1 MKENNFYSDDFEQL
15 IRGKTEQYKMYPS
28 ENVWKGVHNALHT
41 RRKWFIAS
49 MAALVTGIL
58 FFAGKE
64 LITPSRVITLHRPAS
79 AVGAVSDAVNNDNG
93 ADDANRSSAAGA
105 TENAGLGSND
115 LTAAA
120 PLAAIRSSTSASVR
134 RGGVTGSDDSEE
146 RDATFPGI
154 SITLGHPV
162 LTQSDLSEWLSH
174 VVKLPEQAPDL
185 AVIAAHPSLS
195 EQGKIA
201 EDGSAEHKEEP
212 AKGVADNA
220 SGKNASGETGASD
233 NLAGLLESLSGRG
246 SQHTNLQSTHTSRT
260 GITGKNHLPD
270 STASVAKASGAA
282 IAEAEDMQRTNWLQ
296 DYAMNVLEVS
306 PKHGRTYLQLTLAPT
321 INYRTLSG
329 GNLPG
334 EKFPQQTGPY
344 AQLLNNP
351 QNNVDNSPAIGFQVG
366 GSILYR
372 VTRNLSLKGGLQF
385 NFNRYPMTAYVAKNS
400 TPVNS
405 TYGYVFDSLTS
416 AANRST
422 PSGRTAE
429 TIDNDYFQLSAPVGF
444 ELRVLGNERLQ
455 FNIGATVQPSYLLN
469 TNSYM
474 LTQDFHD
481 YDKSPSMFRRWNV
494 SGGVEAFLTY
504 RTGDIRWQVGPEF
517 RYQFFSSYISQYP
530 ITENLKGYGLKIG
543 ITKMLP

>member
-41 RRKWFIAS
+41 RRKWFIAG

-64 LITPSRVITLHRPAS
+64 LITPSRVITLHRPTS
-79 AVGAVSDAVNNDNG
+79 AVGTVADAANGDND
-93 ADDANRSSAAGA
+93 AARSSAGA
-105 TENAGLGSND
+105 DGNSDPGAND
-115 LTAAA
+115 LTASA
-120 PLAAIRSSTSASVR
+120 PLAAIRPSNSGSAR
-134 RGGVTGSDDSEE
+134 HDAANGSDDSAE
-146 RDATFPGI
+146 RDETFSGM

-174 VVKLPEQAPDL
+174 VVRLPEQAPDL
-185 AVIAAHPSLS
+185 AVIATHTTTS

-201 EDGSAEHKEEP
+201 DDASKIADEALAEHKEEA
-212 AKGVADNA
+212 AKGGAEVDNA
-220 SGKNASGETGASD
+220 SGGID
-233 NLAGLLESLSGRG
+233 NLNARGAQRPRLQNTNAGRA
-246 SQHTNLQSTHTSRT
+246 
-260 GITGKNHLPD
+260 GITGKNYLPD
-270 STASVAKASGAA
+270 SAASGSKASGAV
-282 IAEAEDMQRTNWLQ
+282 IAKAEDMQRINWLQ
-296 DYAMNVLEVS
+296 DYAMNVLDAS

-321 INYRTLSG
+321 INYRSIG
-329 GNLPG
+329 GTNMAA

-351 QNNVDNSPAIGFQVG
+351 QSLVGHSPAIGFEVG
-366 GSILYR
+366 GSVLYR
-372 VTRNLSLKGGLQF
+372 VTRNLSVKGGLQF
-385 NFNRYPMTAYVAKNS
+385 NFNRYSMTAYVSRGQN
-400 TPVNS
+400 PMNS
-405 TYGYVFDSLTS
+405 TYGYVLDSLNSTVATGS
-416 AANRST
+416 A
-422 PSGRTAE
+422 SGRTAE

-469 TNSYM
+469 TDSYM
-474 LTQDFHD
+474 LTEDYHD
-481 YDKSPSMFRRWNV
+481 YDKSPSKFRRWNV
-494 SGGVEAFLTY
+494 NGGVEAFLTY
-504 RTGDIRWQVGPEF
+504 RTGNIRWQVGPEF
-517 RYQFFSSYISQYP
+517 RYQLFSSYISQYP

>member
-58 FFAGKE
+58 FWAGKE
-64 LITPSRVITLHRPAS
+64 LITPSRVIALHKS
-79 AVGAVSDAVNNDNG
+79 A
-93 ADDANRSSAAGA
+93 SAAGA
-105 TENAGLGSND
+105 ITDAANGENGDDDAAKGS
-115 LTAAA
+115 TGTGTFTPAA
-120 PLAAIRSSTSASVR
+120 PLVAIRSANNTTAH
-134 RGGVTGSDDSEE
+134 RGVAAGSDDSSE
-146 RDATFPGI
+146 RDATFPGM

-174 VVKLPEQAPDL
+174 MVRLPAQAPDL
-185 AVIAAHPSLS
+185 AVIAVQTITT

-201 EDGSAEHKEEP
+201 DNAVNNGLAAEHKEEIV
-212 AKGVADNA
+212 KGSEENGAAGNAVGDLTA
-220 SGKNASGETGASD
+220 SGPAGALD
-233 NLAGLLESLSGRG
+233 NGIARGAQHSRLESTNAGRV
-246 SQHTNLQSTHTSRT
+246 SVM
-260 GITGKNHLPD
+260 GKRHLPD
-270 STASVAKASGAA
+270 SAASAAKASGAV
-282 IAEAEDMQRTNWLQ
+282 IAQAADMQRINWLQ
-296 DYAMNVLEVS
+296 DYAMNVLDPS

-321 INYRTLSG
+321 VTYRSIG
-329 GNLPG
+329 GSTIAA
-334 EKFPQQTGPY
+334 EKFPQQAGAY

-351 QNNVDNSPAIGFQVG
+351 QGMVGHSPAIGFQIG

-385 NFNRYPMTAYVAKNS
+385 NFNRYSMTSYVSRNATS
-400 TPVNS
+400 MNS
-405 TYGYVFDSLTS
+405 TYGYVLDSVNSSPLT
-416 AANRST
+416 ANI
-422 PSGRTAE
+422 PSGRSAQ

-455 FNIGATVQPSYLLN
+455 FNIGASVQPSYLLN

-474 LTQDFHD
+474 LTEDYHD
-481 YDKSPSMFRRWNV
+481 YDKSPSKFRRWNV
-494 SGGVEAFLTY
+494 NGGVEAFLTY
-504 RTGDIRWQVGPEF
+504 RTGDIRWQIGPEF
-517 RYQFFSSYISQYP
+517 RYQLFSSYISQYP

>member
-41 RRKWFIAS
+41 RRKWFIAG

-64 LITPSRVITLHRPAS
+64 LITPARVITLHRPAS
-79 AVGAVSDAVNNDNG
+79 AQGIVSDAANGDND
-93 ADDANRSSAAGA
+93 ATRSSAGA
-105 TENAGLGSND
+105 EENTVPGAND

-120 PLAAIRSSTSASVR
+120 PLAAIRPSNNAPAR
-134 RGGVTGSDDSEE
+134 RDAANGSDDTEE
-146 RDATFPGI
+146 RDEAYSGI

-162 LTQSDLSEWLSH
+162 LTQSDLSDWLSR
-174 VVKLPEQAPDL
+174 VVRLPEQAPDL
-185 AVIAAHPSLS
+185 AVIATRTTTSD
-195 EQGKIA
+195 QGKIG
-201 EDGSAEHKEEP
+201 EDALKVADDGLAEHKED
-212 AKGVADNA
+212 AGKGNNENAASGIVAGRVENA
-220 SGKNASGETGASD
+220 SGAID
-233 NLAGLLESLSGRG
+233 NLSARGAQHSRLQNTNAGRA
-246 SQHTNLQSTHTSRT
+246 
-260 GITGKNHLPD
+260 GIRGKNYLPD
-270 STASVAKASGAA
+270 SAASAAKASGAV
-282 IAEAEDMQRTNWLQ
+282 IAKAEDMQRINWLQ
-296 DYAMNVLEVS
+296 DYAMNVLDAS

-321 INYRTLSG
+321 VNYRTIG
-329 GNLPG
+329 GNNLSA

-351 QNNVDNSPAIGFQVG
+351 QAMVGHSPAIGFEVG

-372 VTRNLSLKGGLQF
+372 VTRNLSIKGGLQF
-385 NFNRYPMTAYVAKNS
+385 NFNRYSMTAYVSRNQN
-400 TPVNS
+400 PMNS
-405 TYGYVFDSLTS
+405 TYGYVLDSLNSSVTS
-416 AANRST
+416 GSA
-422 PSGRTAE
+422 SGRTAA

-469 TNSYM
+469 TDSYM
-474 LTQDFHD
+474 LTEDYHD
-481 YDKSPSMFRRWNV
+481 YDKSPNKFRRWNIN
-494 SGGVEAFLTY
+494 GGVEAFLTY

-517 RYQFFSSYISQYP
+517 RYQMFSSYISQYQ

>member
-28 ENVWKGVHNALHT
+28 ENVWKGVHSALHT
-41 RRKWFIAS
+41 RRRWFIAG

-64 LITPSRVITLHRPAS
+64 LITPSRVITLHRPTS
-79 AVGAVSDAVNNDNG
+79 AAGIVSDAANGGND
-93 ADDANRSSAAGA
+93 ATRSSGGA
-105 TENAGLGSND
+105 EENTGPGAND

-120 PLAAIRSSTSASVR
+120 PLAAIRPSNNAPAR
-134 RGGVTGSDDSEE
+134 RDAANGSEE
-146 RDATFPGI
+146 RDEAYSGI

-162 LTQSDLSEWLSH
+162 LTQSDLSEWLSR
-174 VVKLPEQAPDL
+174 VVKLPAQAPDL
-185 AVIAAHPSLS
+185 AVIAARNTTS

-201 EDGSAEHKEEP
+201 EDASKITDDGIIAEHKED
-212 AKGVADNA
+212 ATKGGADNA
-220 SGKNASGETGASD
+220 SGGIDNAAGAID
-233 NLAGLLESLSGRG
+233 HLSGRG
-246 SQHTNLQSTHTSRT
+246 AKHSRLQNTNAGRA
-260 GITGKNHLPD
+260 GIRGKNYLPD
-270 STASVAKASGAA
+270 SAASGAKASGAV
-282 IAEAEDMQRTNWLQ
+282 IAKAEDMQRINWLQ
-296 DYAMNVLEVS
+296 DYAMNVLDAS

-321 INYRTLSG
+321 VNYRTIG
-329 GNLPG
+329 GNNLG
-334 EKFPQQTGPY
+334 SEKFPQQTGPY

-351 QNNVDNSPAIGFQVG
+351 QAMVGHSPAIGFEVG

-372 VTRNLSLKGGLQF
+372 VTRNLSIKGGLQF
-385 NFNRYPMTAYVAKNS
+385 NFNRYSMTAYVSRNQN
-400 TPVNS
+400 PMNS
-405 TYGYVFDSLTS
+405 TYGYVLDSLNSSVTTGS
-416 AANRST
+416 A
-422 PSGRTAE
+422 SGRTAE

-469 TNSYM
+469 TDSYM
-474 LTQDFHD
+474 LTEDYHD
-481 YDKSPSMFRRWNV
+481 YDKSPNKFRRWNIN
-494 SGGVEAFLTY
+494 GGVEAFLTY

-517 RYQFFSSYISQYP
+517 RYQLFSSYISQYP

>member
-28 ENVWKGVHNALHT
+28 ENVWKGVHSALHT
-41 RRKWFIAS
+41 RRKWFIAG

-58 FFAGKE
+58 VFSGKE

-79 AVGAVSDAVNNDNG
+79 AVGVAADAVNGEND
-93 ADDANRSSAAGA
+93 AARSSAGAGGNTDPGA
-105 TENAGLGSND
+105 ND
-115 LTAAA
+115 PAAAA
-120 PLAAIRSSTSASVR
+120 PLADIRPSNNASAR
-134 RGGVTGSDDSEE
+134 QNAADGSDDTAE
-146 RDATFPGI
+146 RDASFSGM

-185 AVIAAHPSLS
+185 AVIAARTTAS

-201 EDGSAEHKEEP
+201 EDGSKTGDDASVEHKEDA
-212 AKGVADNA
+212 AKGGNEVAAGGVA
-220 SGKNASGETGASD
+220 SGDAATSVLD
-233 NLAGLLESLSGRG
+233 NLNARGAQRSRLQNTNAGRS
-246 SQHTNLQSTHTSRT
+246 
-260 GITGKNHLPD
+260 GITGKNYLPD
-270 STASVAKASGAA
+270 SAASGSKASGAV
-282 IAEAEDMQRTNWLQ
+282 IAKAEDMQRINWLQ
-296 DYAMNVLEVS
+296 DYAMNVLDAS

-321 INYRTLSG
+321 INYRTIG
-329 GNLPG
+329 GTNINA

-351 QNNVDNSPAIGFQVG
+351 QSLVGHSPAVGFEVG

-372 VTRNLSLKGGLQF
+372 VTRNLSVKGGLQF
-385 NFNRYPMTAYVAKNS
+385 NFNRYSMKAYVSRSQN
-400 TPVNS
+400 PMNS
-405 TYGYVFDSLTS
+405 TYGYVLDSL
-416 AANRST
+416 NST
-422 PSGRTAE
+422 VTTGGVSGRTAE

-469 TNSYM
+469 TDNYM
-474 LTQDFHD
+474 LTEDYHD
-481 YDKSPSMFRRWNV
+481 YDKSPGKFRRWNV
-494 SGGVEAFLTY
+494 NGGVEAFLTY
-504 RTGDIRWQVGPEF
+504 RTGNIRWQVGPEF
-517 RYQFFSSYISQYP
+517 RYQLFSSYISQYP

>member
-28 ENVWKGVHNALHT
+28 ENVWKGVHSALHT

-64 LITPSRVITLHRPAS
+64 LITPSRVITLHKAAS
-79 AVGAVSDAVNNDNG
+79 ASGAVTDAANDDNG
-93 ADDANRSSAAGA
+93 GDDATRSSTAGA
-105 TENAGLGSND
+105 ND
-115 LTAAA
+115 PLTAAA
-120 PLAAIRSSTSASVR
+120 PLAAIRSSNNATAH
-134 RGGVTGSDDSEE
+134 RGAGTGSDDTEE
-146 RDATFPGI
+146 RDATYSGI

-162 LTQSDLSEWLSH
+162 LTYSDLSEWLSH
-174 VVKLPEQAPDL
+174 VVKLPAQAPDL
-185 AVIAAHPSLS
+185 AVIAAHGTAS
-195 EQGKIA
+195 EQGAGGQGITEQGKTA
-201 EDGSAEHKEEP
+201 EDGSGDRREDLAKSGVENP
-212 AKGVADNA
+212 A
-220 SGKNASGETGASD
+220 GETV
-233 NLAGLLESLSGRG
+233 AGLLESLSARG
-246 SQHTNLQSTHTSRT
+246 AQHSRLQNTNASRA
-260 GITGKNHLPD
+260 GITGKNRLPD
-270 STASVAKASGAA
+270 SAASTTKASGAA
-282 IAEAEDMQRTNWLQ
+282 IAEAQDAQRSYWLQ
-296 DYAMNVLEVS
+296 DYAMNVLAAS

-321 INYRTLSG
+321 INYRTLG
-329 GNLPG
+329 GNNVAA

-351 QNNVDNSPAIGFQVG
+351 QNFVGTSPAIGFEVG

-372 VTRNLSLKGGLQF
+372 VTRNLSVKGGLQF
-385 NFNRYPMTAYVAKNS
+385 NFNRYPMKAYVTSKASSGNAN
-400 TPVNS
+400 PMNS
-405 TYGYVFDSLTS
+405 TYGYVLDSLNS
-416 AANRST
+416 ATTLNA

-469 TNSYM
+469 TDSYM
-474 LTQDFHD
+474 LTQDYHD
-481 YDKSPSMFRRWNV
+481 YDKSPSKFRRWNV

-517 RYQFFSSYISQYP
+517 RYQLFSSYISQYP

>member
-79 AVGAVSDAVNNDNG
+79 ATVAVTDVANTDNG
-93 ADDANRSSAAGA
+93 EDDATRSPTG
-105 TENAGLGSND
+105 TGELSNP
-115 LTAAA
+115 A
-120 PLAAIRSSTSASVR
+120 PLAAIRSGNNATAHH
-134 RGGVTGSDDSEE
+134 GAGAGSDDSAE
-146 RDATFPGI
+146 RDATFSGM

-162 LTQSDLSEWLSH
+162 LTQSDLSEWLSR
-174 VVKLPEQAPDL
+174 VVRLPEQAPDL
-185 AVIAAHPSLS
+185 AVIAGQTTTTD
-195 EQGKIA
+195 QGKTA
-201 EDGSAEHKEEP
+201 DNAPDNGSAEHKEDIV
-212 AKGVADNA
+212 KGVAEN
-220 SGKNASGETGASD
+220 GGGESAAGGSVAGVLD
-233 NLAGLLESLSGRG
+233 NLSARGAQHSRLENTQAGRNS
-246 SQHTNLQSTHTSRT
+246 
-260 GITGKNHLPD
+260 ITGKSRLPD
-270 STASVAKASGAA
+270 SAAAAAKASGAV
-282 IAEAEDMQRTNWLQ
+282 IAQAEDMQRINWLQ
-296 DYAMNVLEVS
+296 DYAMNVLEAS

-321 INYRTLSG
+321 VTYRSIG
-329 GNLPG
+329 GSNIG
-334 EKFPQQTGPY
+334 AEKFPQQTGPY

-351 QNNVDNSPAIGFQVG
+351 QGMVGHSPAIGFQVG

-385 NFNRYPMTAYVAKNS
+385 NFNRYSMTAYVSKNA
-400 TPVNS
+400 TPMNS
-405 TYGYVFDSLTS
+405 TYGYVLDSLNSSPLT
-416 AANRST
+416 ANL
-422 PSGRTAE
+422 PSGRSAQ

-455 FNIGATVQPSYLLN
+455 FNIGASVQPSYLLN
-469 TNSYM
+469 TDSYM
-474 LTQDFHD
+474 LTDDYHD
-481 YDKSPSMFRRWNV
+481 YDKSPSKFRRWNV

-517 RYQFFSSYISQYP
+517 RYQLFSSYISQYP

>member
-79 AVGAVSDAVNNDNG
+79 AAGTVT
-93 ADDANRSSAAGA
+93 DDATKSSTG
-105 TENAGLGSND
+105 TEALV
-115 LTAAA
+115 AAA
-120 PLAAIRSSTSASVR
+120 PLAAIRSGNNTTSHHGAIA
-134 RGGVTGSDDSEE
+134 GSEDSAE
-146 RDATFPGI
+146 RDAAFSGI

-162 LTQSDLSEWLSH
+162 LTQSDLSEWLSR
-174 VVKLPEQAPDL
+174 VVRLPEQAPDL
-185 AVIAAHPSLS
+185 AVVAAQGTST

-201 EDGSAEHKEEP
+201 DNATDDAANNRGAEHKEDIG
-212 AKGVADNA
+212 KGVAENGVGE
-220 SGKNASGETGASD
+220 SGLGESVAGLAD
-233 NLAGLLESLSGRG
+233 NLGVRG
-246 SQHTNLQSTHTSRT
+246 SQRSRLDNTNSGRAS
-260 GITGKNHLPD
+260 ITGKTRLPD
-270 STASVAKASGAA
+270 STASAAKASGAV
-282 IAEAEDMQRTNWLQ
+282 IAQAEDMQRINWLQ
-296 DYAMNVLEVS
+296 DYAMNVLQAS
-306 PKHGRTYLQLTLAPT
+306 PTHGRTYLQLTLAPT
-321 INYRTLSG
+321 VTYRSIG
-329 GNLPG
+329 GSNLAA

-351 QNNVDNSPAIGFQVG
+351 QGMVGHSPAIGFQVG

-385 NFNRYPMTAYVAKNS
+385 NFNRYSMTAYVSRNA
-400 TPVNS
+400 TPMNS
-405 TYGYVFDSLTS
+405 TYGYVLDSLNNSPLT
-416 AANRST
+416 ANT
-422 PSGRTAE
+422 PSGRSAQ
-429 TIDNDYFQLSAPVGF
+429 TIDNDYFQVSAPVGF

-455 FNIGATVQPSYLLN
+455 FNIGASVQPSYLLN

-474 LTQDFHD
+474 LSDDYHD
-481 YDKSPSMFRRWNV
+481 YDKSPSKFRRWNIN
-494 SGGVEAFLTY
+494 GGVEAFLTY
-504 RTGDIRWQVGPEF
+504 RTGSIRWQVGPEF
-517 RYQFFSSYISQYP
+517 RYQWFSSYISQYP
-530 ITENLKGYGLKIG
+530 VTENLKGYGLKIG